1 MFHSTCRYKIEPPGF
16 WRTAVLDL
24 IAKFAYNAIMT
35 QFWPGC
41 LVGRLRAFHKLVPSA
56 SSPLTYSGKKGLNR
70 TVTLS
75 LLLKKK
81 ISIIRRRFFV
91 GHFFFIIVFFLKST
105 EGTFCRLWFY
115 STSSPGLGTRLG
127 FIAGKRFE
135 FIDIIETTF
144 K

>member
-1 MFHSTCRYKIEPPGF
+1 MCGYDELYSVFHSTCRYKIEPPGF

-41 LVGRLRAFHKLVPSA
+41 LVGRLRAFHKLVPRA

-75 LLLKKK
+75 PRLNKM
-81 ISIIRRRFFV
+81 ISIIRWHVFV
-91 GHFFFIIVFFLKST
+91 DHYFFLLMS
-105 EGTFCRLWFY
+105 
-115 STSSPGLGTRLG
+115 
-127 FIAGKRFE
+127 
-135 FIDIIETTF
+135 
-144 K
+144 